1 MKRGPRP
8 RIFATNP
15 WSKRLK
21 RKSGR
26 VGLAEPVAQVVI
38 LHVFDYQAVLEN
50 EDDFAEPARI
60 EAVDR
65 DRHAVRTDV
74 ELQEVFG
81 VKADCVCARLSPSQC
96 IAEWYSGVEVSG
108 LTGQPC

>member
-50 EDDFAEPARI
+50 ENDFAESARI
-60 EAVDR
+60 ERSENHVFSR
-65 DRHAVRTDV
+65 DGRLQVIDAISHVRPMEQAPQPYLLGRHLWRILGTDV
-74 ELQEVFG
+74 FDSL
-81 VKADCVCARLSPSQC
+81 R
-96 IAEWYSGVEVSG
+96 
-108 LTGQPC
+108 